1 MTRLMITLDEESANL
16 LDGKKNKA
24 HIVREAIKLYN
35 GSITTDTLDGIRAA
49 FLQIRQEQEK
59 QHEELTN
66 MLFEMNEKLDT
77 IVRRATGEYQ

>member
-24 HIVREAIKLYN
+24 HIVREAIKLYH
-35 GSITTDTLDGIRAA
+35 GDITTDTLDGIRAA
-49 FLQIRQEQEK
+49 FLQIREDQEK

-66 MLFEMNEKLDT
+66 MLFEMNEKLET
-77 IVRRATGEYQ
+77 VVRRATGEYQ